1 MSNNNNDNFKYI
13 SYACYAFVFLIVF
26 VPLMYLAIGLFWSFA
41 IAKTVLKIFF
51 ILLIVLIISAIV
63 LKIKAKQ
70 ANEKAEIE
78 AAAKQFS
85 TEPIQKASVSTEMA
99 QKVQNVTVP
108 VSHDDSNSPT
118 FETSGNQ
125 FYQRKY
131 ISHDLKGNRI
141 DRFVNDY
148 VVIDVETSGLSYINS
163 EIIELSAIKVVNYEE
178 IDTFTS
184 LVKPK
189 EPIPAAATAVNG
201 ITNDMVADAP
211 AIEEV
216 LPKYLDFIG
225 ENIVIGHNVN
235 FDIDFIYESSVRIL
249 NKPFSN
255 NYSDTLPLAHQYVFG
270 VENFKLGTLAAH
282 FRIFESD
289 PHRSLSDC
297 RTTNAIYRELR
308 NLQLIEKMLKKVRRG
323 KIKISDDNI
332 FCNKAIASK
341 GMFKSFSVP
350 EFNSLCNAANA
361 NILEKA
367 SADADYLVL
376 GDKVYK
382 NYVHGETSKELE
394 KILSAAGD
402 KISVLSE
409 NEFLRNLLPYLK

>member
-1 MSNNNNDNFKYI
+1 MSDKNKNNDDDV
-13 SYACYAFVFLIVF
+13 SCAMYAVVFGVIA
-26 VPLMYLAIGLFWSFA
+26 YLAVGFIWSFTA
-41 IAKTVLKIFF
+41 ANIIFG
-51 ILLIVLIISAIV
+51 ILGALLIAGIAYIIV
-63 LKIKAKQ
+63 LKIRAKR
-70 ANEKAEIE
+70 AELE
-78 AAAKQFS
+78 AAQQLLNKTKQQTS
-85 TEPIQKASVSTEMA
+85 DVKASESTISSGLHTPEISKPVQEAPYVSDSF
-99 QKVQNVTVP
+99 VP
-108 VSHDDSNSPT
+108 EISLNRPHTP
-118 FETSGNQ
+118 
-125 FYQRKY
+125 RY

-141 DRFVNDY
+141 DRFVNNY

-163 EIIELSAIKVVNYEE
+163 EITELSAIKVVNDEE

-308 NLQLIEKMLKKVRRG
+308 NLQLIEKMLKRVRRG

-332 FCNKAIASK
+332 FCKKAIASK

-350 EFNSLCNAANA
+350 EFNSLCNSASA